1 MPHLI
6 DPLYT
11 DKCGRW
17 RRSQGIY
24 NGEWRC
30 AKETHDLYGQYYR
43 LYKFLTNIDEFIDN
57 KHCHTQHAQWMDFNI
72 IFFTGYKFILFCNI
86 CINYQLMFVT
96 RR

>member
-1 MPHLI
+1 MA
-6 DPLYT
+6 DG
-11 DKCGRW
+11 D
-17 RRSQGIY
+17 
-24 NGEWRC
+24 E
-30 AKETHDLYGQYYR
+30 AKEFIMGNEDVLKKLMTYMVSIIE

-57 KHCHTQHAQWMDFNI
+57 KHCHTQRAQWMDFNV

>member
-1 MPHLI
+1 MGNEDVLKKLMTYMVSI
-6 DPLYT
+6 
-11 DKCGRW
+11 
-17 RRSQGIY
+17 I
-24 NGEWRC
+24 E
-30 AKETHDLYGQYYR
+30 

-57 KHCHTQHAQWMDFNI
+57 KHYHTQHAQWMDFNI